1 MKSSATPPGSAVVI
15 PSTLRL
21 VDTVA
26 VSWRLYKARAGALL
40 TISVP
45 AMVVFWLL
53 PVLPILVA
61 AKGRSQALLFVLY
74 VLAPTIGEAVVGAW
88 AHGRCSI
95 VMRSHLGDDEPR
107 TEDQSEPSFTGIGRD
122 FLLAS
127 VVIVPLA
134 ILALT
139 AFYFMG
145 FAVFYAI
152 MGPPIVLQAIIF
164 ERKHIREAWT
174 LTKQRL
180 RGRWL
185 TVIGYL
191 LCFALTMLLFQTLL
205 TSLVYGLL
213 ALAGA
218 SVTEASRVGQLT
230 LFNLLQGLFAGLLL
244 PFVVAAATALYWNAR
259 HAGPLEPRA
268 RGRAARRA

>member
-1 MKSSATPPGSAVVI
+1 VKSSVAPGEGSAIAV
-15 PSTLRL
+15 PASLRL

-26 VSWRLYKARAGALL
+26 VSWRLFRARAGTLL
-40 TISVP
+40 AVSIP
-45 AMVVFWLL
+45 AMTVFWLL
-53 PVLPILVA
+53 PVLPILVS
-61 AKGRSQALLFVLY
+61 AKGRAQALLFLVY
-74 VLAPTIGEAVVGAW
+74 VLLPTIAQAVVGAW
-88 AHGRCSI
+88 AHGRCSSI
-95 VMRSHLGDDEPR
+95 MRPELGDGEAEEHTEPL
-107 TEDQSEPSFTGIGRD
+107 EGGMGRD
-122 FLLAS
+122 ILLAS
-127 VVIVPLA
+127 VAIVPLA

-145 FAVFYAI
+145 FAVFYAV

-164 ERKHIREAWT
+164 ERKHIQDAWRT
-174 LTKQRL
+174 TRQRL

-218 SVTEASRVGQLT
+218 SVTEASRTGQLA

-244 PFVVAAATALYWNAR
+244 PFLVGAATALYWNAR
-259 HAGPLEPRA
+259 HSAPPPPRA
-268 RGRAARRA
+268 RPRAARRS